1 MRQKLYILLLLA
13 LSCTFTCAWAQDAN
27 AYLDKVIEQFQHAKG
42 ITADFAMQGEANSGL
57 YMQGTL
63 KMQGKKFYLATN
75 DLTTWYDGKTMWTYA
90 PSIDEV
96 NITTPTRQ
104 ELAEINPYMLL
115 DDYKQ
120 SFMVKELSSSQKGE
134 RIFRLTPTKRNT
146 SMSQIVL
153 TIATASNAPISF
165 EITDN
170 NNRKVLIAVTNYN
183 DKVTLP
189 ASTFK
194 FDSTQLPYVTV
205 IDLR

>member
-1 MRQKLYILLLLA
+1 MRRRLYILLLVA
-13 LSCTFTCAWAQDAN
+13 LSCTFTCARAQDAN
-27 AYLDKVIEQFQHAKG
+27 AYLDNVIEQFQQAKG
-42 ITADFAMQGEANSGL
+42 ITADFAMKGDANSGL
-57 YMQGTL
+57 YMKGTL
-63 KMQGKKFYLATN
+63 KMQGKKFYLSTN

-104 ELAEINPYMLL
+104 ELAEINPYLLL

-120 SFMVKELSSSQKGE
+120 SFIVKELNNTQKGE
-134 RIFRLTPTKRNT
+134 RQFRLTPTKRNT
-146 SMSQIVL
+146 TIEQIVL

-183 DKVTLP
+183 DKVTHS

-194 FDSTQLPYVTV
+194 FDSTQLPQVTI